1 MNDLTSEIL
10 QKSIYDFMS
19 HDQLEKSLKVTLNKN
34 IVFIPAMAQEN
45 IDLYYILEGNVGVYS
60 QSYNGRRF
68 LIDTLGPNQFVG
80 KFSQMRK
87 QNFYCEIKTNTQA
100 TLLKLTDIK
109 NELFNHEHFL
119 LYFYVK
125 TSNRVYEM
133 YKISMAR
140 TLFSYE
146 ELLAH
151 YLLNKA
157 NETGF
162 IGDTDANICLEANI
176 SERQNYY
183 ITKKFENDHLINH
196 DKKGRYIRDI
206 SGLKDIAS
214 NVTKFM
220 KNQI

>member
-19 HDQLEKSLKVTLNKN
+19 HKQLETSLKVTLNKN
-34 IVFIPAMAQEN
+34 VVFIPAMAQEN
-45 IDLYYILEGNVGVYS
+45 IDLYYILEGYVGVYS
-60 QSYNGRRF
+60 QAYTGRRF
-68 LIDTLGPNQFVG
+68 LIDKLGPNQFVG

-151 YLLNKA
+151 YLLDKA
-157 NETGF
+157 DEAGF
-162 IGDTDANICLEANI
+162 IGETDANICMESNI
-176 SERQNYY
+176 SERQYYY

-196 DKKGRYIRDI
+196 DKKGRVIRNI
-206 SGLKDIAS
+206 VGLKDIAA

-220 KNQI
+220 KNQL

>member
-10 QKSIYDFMS
+10 GKSIYDFLS
-19 HDQLEKSLKVTLNKN
+19 HDQLNQSLTVNFNKN

-68 LIDTLGPNQFVG
+68 LIDALGPGQFVG

-146 ELLAH
+146 ELLAY

-157 NETGF
+157 DETGF
-162 IGDTDANICLEANI
+162 IRDTDANICLEANI
-176 SERQNYY
+176 SERQYYY
-183 ITKKFENDHLINH
+183 ISKKFENDKFINH
-196 DKKGRYIRDI
+196 DKKGRYIRD
-206 SGLKDIAS
+206 SVGLQDIAA

>member
-1 MNDLTSEIL
+1 MNDLTSEIM
-10 QKSIYDFMS
+10 KKNIYDFLS
-19 HDQLEKSLKVTLNKN
+19 HEQLDKSLTVNLDKN
-34 IVFIPAMAQEN
+34 IVFIPAVAQEN

-68 LIDTLGPNQFVG
+68 LIDSLGPGQFVG

-109 NELFNHEHFL
+109 NELFSHEQFL
-119 LYFYVK
+119 LYFYIK
-125 TSNRVYEM
+125 TSNRVYGM

-146 ELLAH
+146 ELLAY

-157 NETGF
+157 NEAGF
-162 IGDTDANICLEANI
+162 IGDTDTNICLEANI
-176 SERQNYY
+176 SERQYYY
-183 ITKKFENDHLINH
+183 ITKKFENDHLISH

-206 SGLKDIAS
+206 VGLKDIAA
-214 NVTKFM
+214 NATKFM
-220 KNQI
+220 MNQI

>member
-1 MNDLTSEIL
+1 MNDLTAEIMK
-10 QKSIYDFMS
+10 KSIYDFLS
-19 HDQLEKSLKVTLNKN
+19 HEQLEKNLTVNIDKN
-34 IVFIPAMAQEN
+34 VVFIPAMTQEN
-45 IDLYYILEGNVGVYS
+45 IDLYYILKGNVGVYS

-68 LIDTLGPNQFVG
+68 LIDSLGPGQFVG

-119 LYFYVK
+119 LYFYIK

-140 TLFSYE
+140 TLFSHE
-146 ELLAH
+146 ELLAY

-157 NETGF
+157 NDAGF

-176 SERQNYY
+176 SERQYYY
-183 ITKKFENDHLINH
+183 IAKKFENSHLVSH
-196 DKKGRYIRDI
+196 DKKGIYIRDI
-206 SGLKDIAS
+206 DGLKAIAA

-220 KNQI
+220 MNQI